1 MPAGLAFRYRVDM
14 LPNRRVKAYKSCSD
28 KVVSV
33 ARKFAFAA
41 RPSRA
46 NILSKPRPGS
56 LVGDVCCVE
65 KGCRPLP
72 TIAPP
77 GQHTI
82 PGREW
87 SAPQVSNVLKQAEA

>member
-14 LPNRRVKAYKSCSD
+14 LPTRRVKAYKACSD

-33 ARKFAFAA
+33 ARKS
-41 RPSRA
+41 PSRRHP
-46 NILSKPRPGS
+46 LKSPRPGS